1 MQLPT
6 DDTVHPHF
14 IPITERFRRQDVNTI
29 LDARVLCILTCA
41 LGLHGRTDGFD
52 DCLVCS
58 GGVCDLVKELKI
70 GDPGVVLD
78 HLAVVV
84 EFPERDL
91 KVCRQFQRI
100 HRVFDGAAYLLEG
113 SDFLTIVRCP
123 RIND

>member
-29 LDARVLCILTCA
+29 LDARVLCIFTCA

-70 GDPGVVLD
+70 GDPGVVFD

-84 EFPERDL
+84 EFPKRDL

-100 HRVFDGAAYLLEG
+100 HRVFDGAAYLLEC